1 MKLIE
6 DEKQLIRNIET
17 LESYLTEGN
26 DYEIKEATLLV
37 KRGTCFV
44 AYRIDKEIRFAPSR
58 FIGYFDNKLDTH
70 SVALYKDGRET
81 NKALNKILKTKPLP
95 DDNLNEQYFDY
106 CNKLG
111 IQPSDK
117 GSFGAPRKFW
127 RLNIERE
134 FASNSEMTGEFPEG
148 KLVERTHK
156 ARERNNQV
164 ISLAKDN
171 FKKSHGRLYCQIC
184 EFDFEKNYGEIGK
197 DFIEGHH
204 TIAVCDMTPEHK
216 TKIEDIAM
224 LCANCHRMIH
234 KKRPWLTMNDLTEL
248 LKTKKW

>member
-1 MKLIE
+1 MRLIE
-6 DEKQLIRNIET
+6 NEEQLLRNIET

-26 DYEIKEATLLV
+26 DYETKEATLLV

-44 AYRIDKEIRFAPSR
+44 AYKIDKEIRFAPSR
-58 FIGYFDNKLDTH
+58 FIGYFDNKLDRH
-70 SVALYKDGRET
+70 SVALDKDGRET
-81 NKALNKILKTKPLP
+81 NKAINQILKTKPLIEAK
-95 DDNLNEQYFDY
+95 LNEQYLDY

-111 IQPSDK
+111 IQPSEN
-117 GSFGAPRKFW
+117 GAFGAPRKFW
-127 RLNIERE
+127 KFNIEKE
-134 FASNSEMTGEFPEG
+134 FDSNTDLTGEFPEG

-156 ARERNNQV
+156 SRERNNQV
-164 ISLAKDN
+164 IALAKES
-171 FKKSHGRLYCQIC
+171 FKKTHGRLYCQIC
-184 EFDFEKNYGEIGK
+184 GFDFEKEYGEIGK

-204 TIAVCDMTPEHK
+204 TIAVSDMTPEHK

-234 KKRPWLTMNDLTEL
+234 KKRPWLTITDLDK